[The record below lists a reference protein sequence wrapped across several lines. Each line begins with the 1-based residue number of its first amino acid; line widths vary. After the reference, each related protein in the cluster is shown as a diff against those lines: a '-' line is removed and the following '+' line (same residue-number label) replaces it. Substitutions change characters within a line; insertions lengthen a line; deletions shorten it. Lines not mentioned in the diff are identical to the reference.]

1 MQEIRLAIFDWDGT
15 LMDSVGRIVA
25 CVQGAA
31 RDCELAVPAPAQI
44 RQIIGLSLDV
54 AMSRLFPLNSGCG
67 CGCGC
72 GCGSAFDE
80 RQIAVL
86 IDRYRHHYLHDA
98 TPSPLFSGAGELL
111 HDWRS
116 RGLQLAVATG
126 KSRSGLDRV
135 LDETGLRPLFVTSRG
150 ADEARSKPDP
160 LMLEQILNELG
171 LSTRQAVMIGDS
183 VHDMAMAEAIAM
195 PRIGVTWGVDSRD
208 ALSRHGPVAVVDS
221 MTALRALL

>member
-1 MQEIRLAIFDWDGT
+1 MQDIRLAIFDWDGT

-31 RDCELAVPAPAQI
+31 RDCELAVPSPAQI

-54 AMSRLFPLNSGCG
+54 AMSRLFPLRSDSGTAIG
-67 CGCGC
+67 
-72 GCGSAFDE
+72 E
-80 RQIAVL
+80 RQIAAL
-86 IDRYRHHYLHDA
+86 IDRYRHHYLHDV
-98 TPSPLFSGAGELL
+98 TPSPLFAGAGKLL

-116 RGLQLAVATG
+116 RGLQLAIATG
-126 KSRSGLDRV
+126 KSRRGLDRV

-160 LMLEQILNELG
+160 LMLEQILAELR
-171 LSTRQAVMIGDS
+171 LSPRQAVMIGDS
-183 VHDMAMAEAIAM
+183 VHDMTMAEAIAM
-195 PRIGVTWGVDSRD
+195 PRIGVTWGVDSND
-208 ALSRHGPVAVVDS
+208 ALSRYEPVTVVDS

>member
-1 MQEIRLAIFDWDGT
+1 MQDIRLAIFDWDGT

-31 RDCELAVPAPAQI
+31 RDCELAEPAPSQI

-54 AMSRLFPLNSGCG
+54 AMSRLFPLCSDSGT
-67 CGCGC
+67 
-72 GCGSAFDE
+72 AIDE
-80 RQIAVL
+80 RQIATL
-86 IDRYRHHYLHDA
+86 IDRYRHHYLHDT
-98 TPSPLFSGAGELL
+98 TPSPLFAGAGELL

-126 KSRSGLDRV
+126 KSRRGLDRV

-171 LSTRQAVMIGDS
+171 LSPRQAVMVGDS

-208 ALSRHGPVAVVDS
+208 ALSRYEPVAVVDS
-221 MTALRALL
+221 MTALRTLL

>member
-1 MQEIRLAIFDWDGT
+1 MQDIRLAIFDWDGT

-54 AMSRLFPLNSGCG
+54 AMPRLFPLSSGSG
-67 CGCGC
+67 SGS
-72 GCGSAFDE
+72 GSAFDE
-80 RQIAVL
+80 RQIAAL

-126 KSRSGLDRV
+126 KSRRGLDRV
-135 LDETGLRPLFVTSRG
+135 LDETRLRPLFVTSRG

-160 LMLEQILNELG
+160 LMLEQILDELG
-171 LSTRQAVMIGDS
+171 LSPRQAVMIGDS

-221 MTALRALL
+221 MAALRGLL

>member
-1 MQEIRLAIFDWDGT
+1 MQDIRLAIFDWDGT

-54 AMSRLFPLNSGCG
+54 AMSRLFPLCSGS
-67 CGCGC
+67 
-72 GCGSAFDE
+72 GSGSGATSGE
-80 RQIAVL
+80 RQIAAI

-98 TPSPLFSGAGELL
+98 TPSPLFAGAGELL
-111 HDWRS
+111 HDWQL
-116 RGLQLAVATG
+116 RGLQLAIATG
-126 KSRSGLDRV
+126 KSRRGLDRV

-150 ADEARSKPDP
+150 ADEANSKPDP
-160 LMLEQILNELG
+160 LMLEQILAELG
-171 LSTRQAVMIGDS
+171 LSPRQAVMIGDS

-208 ALSRHGPVAVVDS
+208 ALSRYEPVAVVDS
-221 MTALRALL
+221 MTALRGLL

>member
-1 MQEIRLAIFDWDGT
+1 MQDIRLAIFDWDGT

-54 AMSRLFPLNSGCG
+54 AMSRLFPLSSGSG
-67 CGCGC
+67 SGS
-72 GCGSAFDE
+72 GSAFDE
-80 RQIAVL
+80 RQIAAL
-86 IDRYRHHYLHDA
+86 IDRYRHHYLHEA

-126 KSRSGLDRV
+126 KSRRGLDRV

-160 LMLEQILNELG
+160 LMLEQILDELG
-171 LSTRQAVMIGDS
+171 LSPRQAVMIGDS

>member
-1 MQEIRLAIFDWDGT
+1 MQDIRLAIFDWDGT

-31 RDCELAVPAPAQI
+31 RDCELAVPAPSQI

-54 AMSRLFPLNSGCG
+54 AMSRLFPLGSDSGT
-67 CGCGC
+67 
-72 GCGSAFDE
+72 AIDE
-80 RQIAVL
+80 RQIAML

-98 TPSPLFSGAGELL
+98 TPSPLFAGVGELL

-116 RGLQLAVATG
+116 QGLQLAVATG
-126 KSRSGLDRV
+126 KSRRGLDRV
-135 LDETGLRPLFVTSRG
+135 LDETGLRPLFVTSCG
-150 ADEARSKPDP
+150 ADEARSKPDQ
-160 LMLEQILNELG
+160 LMLEQILAELG
-171 LSTRQAVMIGDS
+171 LSPRQAVMIGDP

-208 ALSRHGPVAVVDS
+208 ALSRYEPVAVVDS
-221 MTALRALL
+221 MTVLRTLL

>member
-1 MQEIRLAIFDWDGT
+1 MQDIRLAIFDWDGT

-31 RDCELAVPAPAQI
+31 RDCELAVPAPPQI

-54 AMSRLFPLNSGCG
+54 AMSRLFPLRNDSGT
-67 CGCGC
+67 
-72 GCGSAFDE
+72 AIDE
-80 RQIAVL
+80 RQITML
-86 IDRYRHHYLHDA
+86 IDRYRHHYLHDT
-98 TPSPLFSGAGELL
+98 TPSPLFAGVEELL

-116 RGLQLAVATG
+116 QGLQLAVATG
-126 KSRSGLDRV
+126 KSRRGLDRV

-160 LMLEQILNELG
+160 LMLEQILAELG
-171 LSTRQAVMIGDS
+171 LSPRQAVMIGDS

-208 ALSRHGPVAVVDS
+208 ALSRYGPVAVVDS

>member
-1 MQEIRLAIFDWDGT
+1 MQDIRLAIFDWDGT

-25 CVQGAA
+25 SVQGAA
-31 RDCELAVPAPAQI
+31 RDCELAVPSPAQI

-54 AMSRLFPLNSGCG
+54 AMSRLFPLCSGS
-67 CGCGC
+67 
-72 GCGSAFDE
+72 GSGSGSGATSGE
-80 RQIAVL
+80 RQIAAI

-98 TPSPLFSGAGELL
+98 TPSPLFFGAGELL
-111 HDWRS
+111 HDWQS

-126 KSRSGLDRV
+126 KSRRGLDRV

-160 LMLEQILNELG
+160 LMLEQILDEMG
-171 LSTRQAVMIGDS
+171 LSPRQAVMIGDS
-183 VHDMAMAEAIAM
+183 VHDMAMDKAIAM

-221 MTALRALL
+221 MTALRTLL

>member
-1 MQEIRLAIFDWDGT
+1 MQDIRLAIFDWDGT

-54 AMSRLFPLNSGCG
+54 AMPRLFPLSSGSG
-67 CGCGC
+67 SGSGS
-72 GCGSAFDE
+72 GSAFDE
-80 RQIAVL
+80 RQIAAL

-126 KSRSGLDRV
+126 KSRRGLDRV

-160 LMLEQILNELG
+160 LMLELILDELG
-171 LSTRQAVMIGDS
+171 LSPRQAVMIGDS

-208 ALSRHGPVAVVDS
+208 ALSRHEPVAVVDS
-221 MTALRALL
+221 MTALRGLL

>member
-1 MQEIRLAIFDWDGT
+1 MQDIRLAIFDWDGT

-54 AMSRLFPLNSGCG
+54 AMSRLFPLCSGATSG
-67 CGCGC
+67 
-72 GCGSAFDE
+72 E
-80 RQIAVL
+80 RQIAAI

-98 TPSPLFSGAGELL
+98 TPSPLFAGAGELL
-111 HDWRS
+111 HDWQS

-126 KSRSGLDRV
+126 KSRRGLDRV

-160 LMLEQILNELG
+160 LMLEQILDELE
-171 LSTRQAVMIGDS
+171 LLPRQAVMIGDS

-195 PRIGVTWGVDSRD
+195 PRIGVTWGVDSSD

-221 MTALRALL
+221 MTALHALL

>member
-1 MQEIRLAIFDWDGT
+1 MQDIRLAIFDWDGT

-31 RDCELAVPAPAQI
+31 RDCELAVPSPAQI

-54 AMSRLFPLNSGCG
+54 AMSRLFPLRSDSGT
-67 CGCGC
+67 
-72 GCGSAFDE
+72 AIDE
-80 RQIAVL
+80 RQIATL

-98 TPSPLFSGAGELL
+98 TPSPLFAGAGELL

-160 LMLEQILNELG
+160 LMLEQILAELG
-171 LSTRQAVMIGDS
+171 LSPRQAVMIGDS

-208 ALSRHGPVAVVDS
+208 ALSRYEPVAVVDS
-221 MTALRALL
+221 MTALRTLL

>member
-1 MQEIRLAIFDWDGT
+1 MQDIRLAIFDWDGT

-54 AMSRLFPLNSGCG
+54 AMFRLFPLRSDSGT
-67 CGCGC
+67 
-72 GCGSAFDE
+72 AIDE
-80 RQIAVL
+80 RQIATL
-86 IDRYRHHYLHDA
+86 IDRYRHHYLHDT
-98 TPSPLFSGAGELL
+98 TPSPLFAGAGELL
-111 HDWRS
+111 HDWRF
-116 RGLQLAVATG
+116 RGLQLAIATG
-126 KSRSGLDRV
+126 KSRRGLDRV

-160 LMLEQILNELG
+160 LMLEQILAELG
-171 LSTRQAVMIGDS
+171 LSPRQAVMIGDS
-183 VHDMAMAEAIAM
+183 VHDMAMAEALAM

-208 ALSRHGPVAVVDS
+208 ALSRYEPVAVVDS
-221 MTALRALL
+221 MTVLRTLL

>member
-1 MQEIRLAIFDWDGT
+1 MQDIRLAIFDWDGT

-31 RDCELAVPAPAQI
+31 RDCELAVPSPAQI

-54 AMSRLFPLNSGCG
+54 AMSRLFPLCSDSGT
-67 CGCGC
+67 
-72 GCGSAFDE
+72 AIDE
-80 RQIAVL
+80 RQIATL

-98 TPSPLFSGAGELL
+98 TPSPLFAGAGELL

-116 RGLQLAVATG
+116 RGLQLAIATG
-126 KSRSGLDRV
+126 KSRRGLDRV

-160 LMLEQILNELG
+160 LMLEQILDELG
-171 LSTRQAVMIGDS
+171 LSPRQAVMIGDS

-195 PRIGVTWGVDSRD
+195 SCIGVTWGVDSCD
-208 ALSRHGPVAVVDS
+208 ALSRYEPVAVVDS
-221 MTALRALL
+221 IRALR

>member
-1 MQEIRLAIFDWDGT
+1 MQDIRLAIFDWDGT

-31 RDCELAVPAPAQI
+31 RDCELAVPAPPQI

-54 AMSRLFPLNSGCG
+54 AMSRLFPLRSDSGT
-67 CGCGC
+67 
-72 GCGSAFDE
+72 AIDE
-80 RQIAVL
+80 RQIAML
-86 IDRYRHHYLHDA
+86 IDCYRHHYLHDA
-98 TPSPLFSGAGELL
+98 TPSPLFAGAGELL

-126 KSRSGLDRV
+126 KSRRGLDRV
-135 LDETGLRPLFVTSRG
+135 LDETGLRPLFMTSRG
-150 ADEARSKPDP
+150 ADEANSKPDP
-160 LMLEQILNELG
+160 LMLEQILDELG
-171 LSTRQAVMIGDS
+171 LSPRQAVMVGDS

-208 ALSRHGPVAVVDS
+208 ALSRYEPVAVVDS
-221 MTALRALL
+221 MTILRTLL

>member
-1 MQEIRLAIFDWDGT
+1 MQDIRLAIFDWDGT

-31 RDCELAVPAPAQI
+31 RDCELAVPAPSQI

-54 AMSRLFPLNSGCG
+54 AMSRLFPLRSDSGITI
-67 CGCGC
+67 
-72 GCGSAFDE
+72 DE
-80 RQIAVL
+80 RQIAAL
-86 IDRYRHHYLHDA
+86 IDRYRYHYLHDT
-98 TPSPLFSGAGELL
+98 TPSPLFAGAGELL

-126 KSRSGLDRV
+126 KSRRGLDRV
-135 LDETGLRPLFVTSRG
+135 FDETGLRPLFMTSRG
-150 ADEARSKPDP
+150 ADEANSKPDP
-160 LMLEQILNELG
+160 LMLEQILDELG
-171 LSTRQAVMIGDS
+171 LSPRQAVMVGDS

-208 ALSRHGPVAVVDS
+208 ALSCYEPVAVVDS
-221 MTALRALL
+221 MTALRTLL

>member
-1 MQEIRLAIFDWDGT
+1 MQDIRLAIFDWDGT

-31 RDCELAVPAPAQI
+31 RDCELAVPSPAQI

-54 AMSRLFPLNSGCG
+54 AMSRLFPLCSDSGT
-67 CGCGC
+67 
-72 GCGSAFDE
+72 AMDE
-80 RQIAVL
+80 RQIATL
-86 IDRYRHHYLHDA
+86 IERYRHHYLHDA
-98 TPSPLFSGAGELL
+98 TPSPLFTGAGELL

-126 KSRSGLDRV
+126 KSRRGLDRV

-160 LMLEQILNELG
+160 LMLEQILDELG
-171 LSTRQAVMIGDS
+171 LSPRQAVMIGDS

-195 PRIGVTWGVDSRD
+195 PRIGVTWGVDSSD

-221 MTALRALL
+221 MTALHALL

>member
-1 MQEIRLAIFDWDGT
+1 MQDIRLAIFDWDGT

-54 AMSRLFPLNSGCG
+54 AMPRLFPLSSGSG
-67 CGCGC
+67 SGS
-72 GCGSAFDE
+72 GSAFDE
-80 RQIAVL
+80 RQIAAL

-111 HDWRS
+111 HDWQS

-126 KSRSGLDRV
+126 KSRRGLDRV
-135 LDETGLRPLFVTSRG
+135 LDETGLRPLFVASRG

-160 LMLEQILNELG
+160 LMLEQILDELE
-171 LSTRQAVMIGDS
+171 LSPRQAVMIGDS

-221 MTALRALL
+221 MAALRGLL

>member
-1 MQEIRLAIFDWDGT
+1 MQDIRLAIFDWDGT

-54 AMSRLFPLNSGCG
+54 AMPRLFPLSSGS
-67 CGCGC
+67 
-72 GCGSAFDE
+72 GSGSGRAFDE
-80 RQIAVL
+80 RQIAAL

-111 HDWRS
+111 HDWWS

-126 KSRSGLDRV
+126 KSRRGLDRV

-160 LMLEQILNELG
+160 LMLEQILDELG
-171 LSTRQAVMIGDS
+171 LSPRQAVMIGDS

-195 PRIGVTWGVDSRD
+195 PRIAVTWGVDSRD

-221 MTALRALL
+221 MAALRGLL

>member
-1 MQEIRLAIFDWDGT
+1 MQDIRLAIFDWDGT

-44 RQIIGLSLDV
+44 RQIIGLSLGV
-54 AMSRLFPLNSGCG
+54 AMSRLFPLCSGS
-67 CGCGC
+67 
-72 GCGSAFDE
+72 GSGATSGE
-80 RQIAVL
+80 RQIAAL

-98 TPSPLFSGAGELL
+98 TPSPLFAGAGELL

-126 KSRSGLDRV
+126 KSRRGLDGV

-160 LMLEQILNELG
+160 LMLEQILDELG
-171 LSTRQAVMIGDS
+171 LSPRQAVMIGDS

>member
-1 MQEIRLAIFDWDGT
+1 MQDIRLAIFDWDGT

-54 AMSRLFPLNSGCG
+54 AMSRLFPLSSGSG
-67 CGCGC
+67 SGSGS
-72 GCGSAFDE
+72 GSAFDE
-80 RQIAVL
+80 RQIAAL

-126 KSRSGLDRV
+126 KSRRGLDRV

-160 LMLEQILNELG
+160 LMLEQILDELG
-171 LSTRQAVMIGDS
+171 LSPRQAVMIGDS

-195 PRIGVTWGVDSRD
+195 PRIGVTWGVDSSD

-221 MTALRALL
+221 MTALHALL

>member
-1 MQEIRLAIFDWDGT
+1 MQDIRLAIFDWDGT

-31 RDCELAVPAPAQI
+31 RDCELAVPSPAQI

-54 AMSRLFPLNSGCG
+54 AMSRLFPLCSDSGT
-67 CGCGC
+67 
-72 GCGSAFDE
+72 AMDE
-80 RQIAVL
+80 RQIATL

-98 TPSPLFSGAGELL
+98 TPSPLFAGAGELL

-116 RGLQLAVATG
+116 RGLQLAVATS
-126 KSRSGLDRV
+126 KSRRGLDRV

-160 LMLEQILNELG
+160 LMLEQILDELG
-171 LSTRQAVMIGDS
+171 LSPRQAVMIGDS

-195 PRIGVTWGVDSRD
+195 PCIGVTWGVDSRD

-221 MTALRALL
+221 MAALRGLL